1 MAIAIVIDWLIDWLM
16 PETWDKILD
25 LVLYE
30 RWLVVAFIEQIVTV
44 VEKQHVTRVI
54 NERIVSDTTDSAQQ
68 RHDTYSVL
76 VVTLKPIVANLKTV
90 ENIINNKCS
99 NN

>member
-1 MAIAIVIDWLIDWLM
+1 M

-25 LVLYE
+25 LILYA
-30 RWLVVAFIEQIVTV
+30 RWLVVAFVEQIVAV

-54 NERIVSDTTDSAQQ
+54 NERIVSDATDSAQQ
-68 RHDTYSVL
+68 RDDTYSVL
-76 VVTLKPIVANLKTV
+76 VVTLKPIVANLKIV
-90 ENIINNKCS
+90 ENIINNKYS